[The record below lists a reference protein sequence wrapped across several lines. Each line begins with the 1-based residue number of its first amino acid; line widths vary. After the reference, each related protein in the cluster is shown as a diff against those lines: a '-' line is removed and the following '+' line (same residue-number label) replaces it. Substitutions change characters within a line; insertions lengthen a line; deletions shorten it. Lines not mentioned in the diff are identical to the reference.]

1 MDLSLGCLAT
11 KKVGWLRAL
20 RPTEVAAYDAICNAG
35 LFMSAEYGFN

>member
-20 RPTEVAAYDAICNAG
+20 RPTEVAAYAYSMEQPTEGDNG
-35 LFMSAEYGFN
+35 HT